1 MWKTKSRLLFA
12 TGCLASLL
20 VLCVGFIWQVKN
32 AKYTY
37 SHRLSLLIA
46 QYTQQQQ
53 ALLQRLGNN
62 LLIPLQQN
70 DVAEIARNLRVYED
84 ILYTLAK
91 QNLTIPA
98 SVHLVSLNAPQ
109 KIIGSYGIAE
119 NSVLAPDENY
129 YIQTLE
135 NPTLIAQS
143 HIYSKQEMPDYFML
157 NLGVGVFDSNQIY
170 RAQLDQKIAINTL
183 QDFIKLRLGS
193 EKFESLEKIFTFRFT
208 NAGID
213 NPEILLSSKL
223 CLELFLRYATLLT
236 LIFTSIFYIVHAFII
251 RLMLNKQQKL
261 QLDNMQ
267 LELVLVREEHRCMRI
282 AAEVQHKYGTLLS
295 IGMTSP
301 VIIELPCLIS
311 DIKAVNANL
320 ALERSVQLVFPDY
333 SQKALRFYA
342 NQIRIMQILSGITYE
357 IIQHMNSA
365 GILEL
370 EIQINHT
377 PQGEQILVFIFKD
390 NGFYQKITDREHSQS
405 KADIRCKGWQNICDL
420 IALEQ
425 GLLEHQHT
433 VYAGNVTKVSF
444 VRKVVSNVVSLE
456 SYLQDA

>member
-12 TGCLASLL
+12 TGCLASIL

-37 SHRLSLLIA
+37 SHRLSLLIT
-46 QYTQQQQ
+46 QYTRQQQ

-70 DVAEIARNLRVYED
+70 DITEIARNLRVYED

-119 NSVLAPDENY
+119 KSVLAPDENY

-135 NPTLIAQS
+135 NSTMIAQS
-143 HIYSKQEMPDYFML
+143 HPYSKPEMPDYFML
-157 NLGVGVFDSNQIY
+157 NLGVGIFDSKQIY
-170 RAQLDQKIAINTL
+170 YAQLDQKIAINSL
-183 QDFIKLRLGS
+183 QDFIKLRLGY
-193 EKFESLEKIFTFRFT
+193 EKLENLEKVFTFKFT
-208 NAGID
+208 NAGIN
-213 NPEILLSSKL
+213 NPEILLSYKL
-223 CLELFLRYATLLT
+223 CLELFLRYSILLA
-236 LIFTSIFYIVHAFII
+236 LIFTSIFYIIHAFVI
-251 RLMLNKQQKL
+251 RFMINKQQKL
-261 QLDNMQ
+261 QLDSMQ

-301 VIIELPCLIS
+301 VTIELSCLIS

-320 ALERSVQLVFPDY
+320 ALERSVQLDFPDY
-333 SQKALRFYA
+333 SQKSLRFYA
-342 NQIRIMQILSGITYE
+342 NQTRIMQILSGITYE

-370 EIQINHT
+370 EVRINDNL
-377 PQGEQILVFIFKD
+377 QGEQILVFIFKD
-390 NGFYQKITDREHSQS
+390 NGFYQKIIDLEHQQS
-405 KADIRCKGWQNICDL
+405 KADIRCKGWKNICDL
-420 IALEQ
+420 IELEQ
-425 GLLEHQHT
+425 GVIEHQHT

-456 SYLQDA
+456 NYLQDA